1 MKSQTNRQQKLLFS
15 TLFQTTIILIGLIIT
30 LPCEDVSASEAPVNK
45 KVLIFG
51 DSLSAGYGI
60 THGSNWTDLLQKKL
74 DVHNKKVQL
83 INASISGD
91 TTANG
96 VNRLPQ
102 ALQQFQPE
110 LVLIELGAN
119 DGLRGLSLQHV
130 KSNLELLIQS
140 CLAAGSQVLLMEILI
155 PPNYG
160 KKYTRAFKQI
170 YHDLAGEYSL
180 TLVPFFLENIAL
192 RPELMQVDG
201 LHPNEKAQTEI
212 SENLWLS
219 LEPLLGK

>member
-1 MKSQTNRQQKLLFS
+1 MKSRTNRQQKLLFS

-30 LPCEDVSASEAPVNK
+30 LPCKDVSASEEALNK
-45 KVLIFG
+45 TLLIFG

-60 THGSNWTDLLQKKL
+60 AHGSNWTDLLQEKL
-74 DVHNKKVQL
+74 DTHNKKVQL

-119 DGLRGLSLQHV
+119 DGLRGLSPGHI
-130 KSNLELLIQS
+130 KSNLELLIQF
-140 CLAAGSQVLLMEILI
+140 CLAAGSQVLLMEIII

-160 KKYTRAFKQI
+160 KKYTLALKQI
-170 YHDLAGEYSL
+170 YHDLAGKYSL
-180 TLVPFFLENIAL
+180 TLLPFFLEDIAI
-192 RPELMQVDG
+192 RPELMQSDG
-201 LHPNEKAQTEI
+201 LHPNEKAQREI